1 MLQSRKWSR
10 FKHRYPV
17 SLNMKDLAT
26 IYYEML
32 LTKITFLLYP
42 DYIDGLLQA
51 TMQFYMDGGTQS
63 STSNV
68 PGPLSSTYDKPDK
81 ASAIKS
87 HRSHFSLLQH

>member
-17 SLNMKDLAT
+17 SLNMKDL
-26 IYYEML
+26 
-32 LTKITFLLYP
+32 TKITFLLYP
-42 DYIDGLLQA
+42 DYIDDLLQA
-51 TMQFYMDGGTQS
+51 IMQFYMDGGTQS
-63 STSNV
+63 SNSNV

-81 ASAIKS
+81 ASPIKS